1 MPLDGFLIQ
10 LRNHLVY
17 ILPDQWLVWKH
28 EKGIMIKFTNYLNRV
43 VICSILF
50 ISASFAG
57 EIRDKAEQIIAD
69 NYSDSAEIITYKLSI
84 NKSLKSSSEK
94 FAQQRFFSNFVYYYE
109 IMEKNETIGFAVLDN
124 VLGKVKPITFLV
136 ILDSDLSVKSVDII
150 KYREQYGGAI
160 EKREWLDQFSS
171 KNIESELKVNNDVD
185 GISGATISVKAVIKG
200 VKRLLYLVN
209 NLGEDERNLLVSIK

>member
-1 MPLDGFLIQ
+1 MPLDGFLI
-10 LRNHLVY
+10 LVRNHLVY
-17 ILPDQWLVWKH
+17 ILQDPWLVWKH
-28 EKGIMIKFTNYLNRV
+28 KKGIMLKSINYLNRI

-57 EIRDKAEQIIAD
+57 EIRDKAVQIIAD
-69 NYSDSAEIITYKLSI
+69 NFSDSAEVITYKLSI

-109 IMEKNETIGFAVLDN
+109 IKEKNETIGFAVLDN

-136 ILDSDLSVKSVDII
+136 ILNSDLSVKSVDII

-160 EKREWLDQFSS
+160 EKKAWLDQFLS
-171 KNIESELKVNNDVD
+171 KNIESELKLNTGID